1 MMARAAKRE
10 TEAVGWTEFSG
21 EEGKGVGAGSKTVSP
36 GPASVGRGGEVTWP
50 KSENAGRGESQTH
63 KIVLFSLFVCF
74 FRKMLASESFQ

>member
-1 MMARAAKRE
+1 MVARAAKRE

-50 KSENAGRGESQTH
+50 KSENASSLMRKEEGEGVE
-63 KIVLFSLFVCF
+63 VL
-74 FRKMLASESFQ
+74 